1 MRTTGY
7 AHRQHSVKKPRTVP
21 YRTHQVSL
29 YILHKKRNLTEVR
42 TISIVTPLQP
52 APQTLEFLQTK
63 KQRESAL
70 SVEIVRR
77 TRSMRTDNVAS
88 AVCGILHKNILSTA
102 IVIAWFTGFPTKQ
115 IPPGG

>member
-1 MRTTGY
+1 MHIGNT
-7 AHRQHSVKKPRTVP
+7 QSKN
-21 YRTHQVSL
+21 QEL
-29 YILHKKRNLTEVR
+29 YPIERIKSRSTFCIKKRNLTEVR

-102 IVIAWFTGFPTKQ
+102 IVIAWFTGLPTKQ